1 MRIGKFMNKNNY
13 ERYRQAD
20 FNRQNYYP
28 VVQRVDGKH
37 YQPIAPW
44 MGRLILPAA
53 SKRNSGV
60 LLEVYHADREHQY
73 LVGDIVNLRWSDRPE
88 VEEYVQR
95 LYRDVCFNEETQE
108 SQKQG
113 NVHPDRINNW
123 QKVDPLESLAGARPE
138 DNVIVM
144 LPQVVV
150 EENDHNPRPTL
161 VISQEPIQITGRYR
175 GLVKIV
181 GPVGAGSEEFRVIHF
196 NRDSQ
201 AFDGTAE
208 VIRLPQVV
216 ADKNGI
222 FASTSFEIEKSPVNP
237 TGWYIYGAKNAEEVF
252 VVQAIAPRTLFRLE
266 PKEVILGDQE
276 TIDYIKKRCWDDR
289 EKGTVSSVL
298 LDAQA
303 ASPDAAIGR
312 WQEGDR
318 AIVMHLYGG
327 IGGEKGENFPMGINL
342 GHFSFGVAQVV
353 LDALTH
359 ELRFEIDYKQIYTQ
373 NTDGIIAGTLAW
385 SKYMGDR
392 QWGWLGCRPVADL
405 LVKLDA
411 FTRDYDFDGI
421 KISPWSEFIRQLD
434 IMMARY
440 RIGDGRGGT
449 YVGPSNSCVQDS
461 FQALYVAL
469 KGIEKKISCRPYIQ
483 DWIGRH
489 PDHEQTRRYQ
499 QLVNL
504 GQALE
509 DVLVPLE
516 IVRSDWQDN
525 ILTLGIS
532 AIDYPLESFFQGLKS
547 WRTMLPRLAYETV
560 AEVLL
565 KLGASLWV
573 LRTNQVGGFDPDI
586 EPTAPTDFF

>member
-1 MRIGKFMNKNNY
+1 MGKSNY
-13 ERYRQAD
+13 EIYRQVD
-20 FNRQNYYP
+20 FNQPNYYP
-28 VVQRVDGKH
+28 LNQSVDGKN
-37 YQPIAPW
+37 YQPLAPW
-44 MGRLILPAA
+44 MGRLILR
-53 SKRNSGV
+53 KKESGQTDV

-88 VEEYVQR
+88 VEDYVER
-95 LYRDVCFNEETQE
+95 LYRDVCFSEETQE

-113 NVHPDRINNW
+113 NLHPDRLNNW

-150 EENDHNPRPTL
+150 EENEDNPRPIL

-181 GPVGAGSEEFRVIHF
+181 GPVCPGSEDFQVIHF
-196 NRDSQ
+196 NRESQ
-201 AFDGTAE
+201 EFNGTEE

-216 ADKNGI
+216 ADKNGS
-222 FASTSFEIEKSPVNP
+222 FPSTSREIENSPLNP
-237 TGWYIYGAKNAEEVF
+237 TGWYIYGAKNAEGVL
-252 VVQAIAPRTLFRLE
+252 VVRAIAPRALFALE
-266 PKEVILGDQE
+266 PKEVILGPE
-276 TIDYIKKRCWDDR
+276 ATIDYIKEQCWRDR

-298 LDAQA
+298 LDPQA
-303 ASPDAAIGR
+303 ASRDEAIGP
-312 WQEGDR
+312 WQEGER

-327 IGGEKGENFPMGINL
+327 IGGEKGQSFPMGIQF

-353 LDALTH
+353 RDGLTS
-359 ELRFEIDYKQIYTQ
+359 ELRFEIDYKQIYAH
-373 NTDGIIAGTLAW
+373 NTDGIISGTQAW
-385 SKYMGDR
+385 CQYMGDR
-392 QWGWLGCRPVADL
+392 QWGWLGSRPVCDI

-411 FTRDYDFDGI
+411 FTTDYDFDGI
-421 KISPWSEFIRQLD
+421 EISPWSEFIRQLD

-469 KGIEKKISCRPYIQ
+469 KRIEKKIALRPYIQ

-489 PDHEQTRRYQ
+489 PDHPQTRRYQ
-499 QLVNL
+499 QLVSL
-504 GQALE
+504 SQALE

-516 IVRSDWQDN
+516 ILRSDWQDN
-525 ILTLGIS
+525 IPTLGIS
-532 AIDYPLESFFQGLKS
+532 AIDYPLESFFKGLKS
-547 WRTMLPRLAYETV
+547 WRTMLPRLAHETV

-586 EPTAPTDFF
+586 EPIAPTDFF